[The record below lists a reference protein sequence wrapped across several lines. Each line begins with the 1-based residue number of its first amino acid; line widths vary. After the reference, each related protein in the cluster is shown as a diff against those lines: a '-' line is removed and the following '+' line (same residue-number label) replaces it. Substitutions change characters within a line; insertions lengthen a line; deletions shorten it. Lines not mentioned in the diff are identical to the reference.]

1 MREPIADI
9 ERIPVHYTL
18 PITIQVQIYL
28 PDINDILETALED
41 GISYWCDHI
50 NVPGGLL
57 GKSASQQLSLGGTLE
72 LVDEDGTGKE
82 LNKDNFLKGLSQY
95 LTEAPGPIDGDIVNP
110 GDIDSEAADM
120 IIQYALFGELVYS

>member
-1 MREPIADI
+1 MIDPTLYPDRLPF
-9 ERIPVHYTL
+9 HYTL
-18 PITIQVQIYL
+18 PITVQVQVYP
-28 PDINDILETALED
+28 PDIDAILETAFED

-72 LVDEDGTGKE
+72 LVGEDGTSKE
-82 LNKDNFLKGLSQY
+82 LNKENFLKGLSQY
-95 LTEAPGPIDGDIVNP
+95 LTEAPGPIDGDILDP

-120 IIQYALFGELVYS
+120 IVQYALFGELIYS